1 MLYPYWHSCR
11 SFVKSLCKS
20 PMFYLTS
27 CIGREPRQGHGG
39 DVHGP
44 GFHATAAGLG
54 RKEHRARL
62 QDVQTRRS
70 TAPPAQPH
78 LFQGATLR
86 TTRLW

>member
-1 MLYPYWHSCR
+1 MILLYHVFR
-11 SFVKSLCKS
+11 
-20 PMFYLTS
+20 
-27 CIGREPRQGHGG
+27 REPRQGHGG

-44 GFHATAAGLG
+44 GFHATAAGMG
-54 RKEHRARL
+54 RKEDRARL

-78 LFQGATLR
+78 LLQGSTLR